1 MSDLLALALPR
12 SLLESRKWRQLRPT
26 ARAVLVEIALGFDGT
41 NNGAIRLS
49 VADAIYLT
57 RTSVGTVQRA
67 LRELG
72 AAGLI
77 SNTGRGER
85 YAAKRR
91 LNYLAPSAV
100 ADAPKLRAA

>member
-1 MSDLLALALPR
+1 MSEPLTAALPR
-12 SLLESRKWRQLRPT
+12 SILESRKWRQLRPT
-26 ARAVLVEIALGFDGT
+26 ARAVLIEIALAYDGA

-67 LRELG
+67 LKELG

-77 SNTGRGER
+77 TNTARGQR
-85 YAAKRR
+85 FGAKWR
-91 LNYLAPSAV
+91 LNYLAL
-100 ADAPKLRAA
+100 DAAGAAPTLKAA